1 MTTAFVIWPPS
12 ESDPYTDAAG
22 AKRSRLRIII
32 QTQIGD
38 HPVRPLFGIPSLDM
52 FFAQVTQALEAS
64 LRVAIR
70 QAVNRYEPGIIIP
83 AGRDGVAIIEKEV
96 AGIIVR
102 ELIINYRDVDEPD
115 VIPDPIRE
123 RLRSG

>member
-1 MTTAFVIWPPS
+1 MTTAYVKWPPS

-32 QTQIGD
+32 QTAIDD
-38 HPVRPLFGIPSLDM
+38 HPVRPLFGIPSPDT
-52 FFAQVTQALEAS
+52 FFETVTVALEAS

-70 QAVNRYEPGIIIP
+70 QAVGRYEPGVFIP
-83 AGRDGVAIIEKEV
+83 SGRDGVAIIEKEID
-96 AGIIVR
+96 GRIVR
-102 ELIINYRDVDEPD
+102 ELVINYRDVDEPD
-115 VIPDPIRE
+115 VIPDPIVE